1 MGILKKLDKTTGSR
15 QRQAGYLLAEVV
27 TALAVLGIF
36 LLALVPLTSD
46 TFRNMVRAGQ
56 RSQQVLTAQ
65 GNMALVS
72 ASSASGTGITLQNVL
87 FPVHYT
93 TGSTANVSGKKATQN
108 GITAGFFY
116 ASNMPIIEIS
126 PNYLEEGYAPGPLSK
141 GITGGVRITV
151 YSQNFTF
158 NSSTTV
164 TVRSQATGQNVA
176 VSNVTVD
183 STNRNKLTF
192 ILPRGLTNFDSPY
205 EVMTTTPRNDG
216 SGETDVATATL
227 QVGLPAMMAVG
238 NKGLVLISSGNGG
251 AEEDDDQPGL
261 YWQVRDAE
269 TTEDLNG
276 AACSKSGDTW
286 VVVGENGTIRVW
298 KDGAG
303 KWEKI
308 TLPGSPDLNAVTYF
322 ERDTGG
328 DVIQMFAAVG
338 DGGVIYTSSADGL
351 TWTKHEISDF
361 SKDLYDI
368 CSSWDTDP
376 TDSIDDSRMVA
387 VGKSGAVVYSTDG
400 INWKENRDV
409 LGKST
414 RYSVIGEITF
424 AEYNL
429 KAVAFADENPK
440 VLGGE
445 AFWTVG
451 YYDGFLGKYAAAG
464 SLGKEGT
471 EGSVELASSTPPIQ
485 IGWIKIITPI
495 YADFNELVYFYAGP
509 LLFGGDRYVYVGDSD
524 GMWWRNGVFTISD
537 LYWYWLSNISSDSLT
552 AAVTTPET
560 GYFFIVTDR
569 GKIYQ
574 KTYTAGFA
582 TRVDNNIANGTR
594 LNDISVR

>member
-15 QRQAGYLLAEVV
+15 EGQAGYLLAEVV

-36 LLALVPLTSD
+36 LVALVPLTSD

-72 ASSASGTGITLQNVL
+72 ASSASGTGITLQNAL

-116 ASNMPIIEIS
+116 TSNMPMIELS

-141 GITGGVRITV
+141 RITGGVRITV

-164 TVRSQATGQNVA
+164 TVKSQVTGRNVP
-176 VSNVTVD
+176 VSTLAVD

-192 ILPRGLTNFDSPY
+192 ILPYGSVYGLTNFESPY
-205 EVMTTTPRNDG
+205 EVTTTTTRSDG

-251 AEEDDDQPGL
+251 VEEDEDQPGIS
-261 YWQVRDAE
+261 WQVRDAE

-322 ERDTGG
+322 ERDTG
-328 DVIQMFAAVG
+328 DQVIQMFAAVG
-338 DGGVIYTSSADGL
+338 DGGAIYTSSADGL
-351 TWTKHEISDF
+351 TWTKRTISGF
-361 SKDLYDI
+361 TKDLYDI

-376 TDSIDDSRMVA
+376 TDGTDDSRMVA
-387 VGKSGAVVYSTDG
+387 VGKSGAVVYSTNGTDWT
-400 INWKENRDV
+400 INSKV
-409 LGKST
+409 SSSYT
-414 RYSVIGEITF
+414 
-424 AEYNL
+424 L

-445 AFWTVG
+445 AFWAVG
-451 YYDGFLGKYAAAG
+451 SEGNYAAAG
-464 SLGKEGT
+464 SLGKDGT
-471 EGSVELASSTPPIQ
+471 DGNINLALFPLLPLVNIPIN
-485 IGWIKIITPI
+485 
-495 YADFNELVYFYAGP
+495 AEFNEVVYFFAGP
-509 LLFGGDRYVYVGDSD
+509 LLFEGNRYLYAGDSN
-524 GMWWRNGVFTISD
+524 GTWWRKNVLNFTDRI
-537 LYWYWLSNISSDSLT
+537 WVWQSNISSDSLT

-574 KTYTAGFA
+574 KTHTAEFA